1 MINKVILKR
10 VIVVVFSTAM
20 FTDTGIAYAFDMCKN
35 MFGKMNQ
42 SNKMNQ
48 SEWRGDYRDR
58 DDYYGDR
65 GVDSGYG
72 YRRDRG
78 FGYGSPGYGYGG
90 PPAPSY
96 GHTVPAYA
104 APQPGNDAL
113 QAEIYQL
120 ELRLKNLEKV
130 LIHESSQQQS
140 APTDPGTG

>member
-10 VIVVVFSTAM
+10 VIIVVFSTAM
-20 FTDTGIAYAFDMCKN
+20 FADTGSAYAFDMCKN

-42 SNKMNQ
+42 SKTNQ

-58 DDYYGDR
+58 GDYYGNP

-72 YRRDRG
+72 YRRGRDYD
-78 FGYGSPGYGYGG
+78 YGSQGYSYGG

-96 GHTVPAYA
+96 GYT

-120 ELRLKNLEKV
+120 KLRLKNLEKA
-130 LIHESSQQQS
+130 LIHESSQQES
-140 APTDPGTG
+140 TPTDPGTG

>member
-20 FTDTGIAYAFDMCKN
+20 FTDTGIAYAFDMCNN
-35 MFGKMNQ
+35 MFD
-42 SNKMNQ
+42 KMNQ

-58 DDYYGDR
+58 DDYHGDP

-72 YRRDRG
+72 YRGRDY
-78 FGYGSPGYGYGG
+78 GYGSPGYGYGG
-90 PPAPSY
+90 PPVRSHGY
-96 GHTVPAYA
+96 T

-120 ELRLKNLEKV
+120 KLRLKNLEKA